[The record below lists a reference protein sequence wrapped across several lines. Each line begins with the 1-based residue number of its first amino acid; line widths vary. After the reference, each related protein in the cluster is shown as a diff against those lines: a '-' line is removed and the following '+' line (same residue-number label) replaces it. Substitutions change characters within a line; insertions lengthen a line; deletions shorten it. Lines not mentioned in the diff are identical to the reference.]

1 MLESP
6 LEVEVKKSPK
16 LPSPPDLMLLLLV
29 MFFRYREGGPASYW
43 IHHWVIF
50 LDKSFTMIAVT
61 VPLSNGRS
69 RIDYIYFM
77 EQVLLAPKT
86 GQSKAILS
94 RRFALFISFNWTLQL
109 QWDQDFITIWNTKM
123 KICLSYRLLKKNWAG
138 RI

>member
-1 MLESP
+1 
-6 LEVEVKKSPK
+6 
-16 LPSPPDLMLLLLV
+16 
-29 MFFRYREGGPASYW
+29 
-43 IHHWVIF
+43 
-50 LDKSFTMIAVT
+50 MIAVT

-109 QWDQDFITIWNTKM
+109 QWDQEFITIWNTKM
-123 KICLSYRLLKKNWAG
+123 KICLSYRILKMKKVLRFRHPQVLAPDHDMKKP
-138 RI
+138 IKC

>member
-1 MLESP
+1 
-6 LEVEVKKSPK
+6 
-16 LPSPPDLMLLLLV
+16 
-29 MFFRYREGGPASYW
+29 
-43 IHHWVIF
+43 
-50 LDKSFTMIAVT
+50 MIAVT

-109 QWDQDFITIWNTKM
+109 QWDQEYVKNENMFV
-123 KICLSYRLLKKNWAG
+123 LSSSKKELG
-138 RI
+138 R